1 MTERM
6 TKKHIEDYKQL
17 WRNKNNDRLVTPG
30 GVRFIVRLEF
40 DLEAIEARTGD
51 LCEIQVGEDY
61 RWKIITC

>member
-30 GVRFIVRLEF
+30 GVRFIC
-40 DLEAIEARTGD
+40 EA
-51 LCEIQVGEDY
+51 
-61 RWKIITC
+61 